1 MTRGMLAAATIMML
15 TTPAAA
21 QQAVLDRLIAPDA
34 LGDPVVWVPSSIHN
48 GMFAARIAMAG
59 QVPLV
64 FEAMPVALP
73 SAVGPTRVVLTGKT
87 VREALDL
94 FVAND
99 PRYMWTEVTGVI
111 VVRPLPAISDSSD
124 PLNLP
129 IANVAWSEIT
139 VPQALS
145 GVATLLAGGTGMP
158 NPSETPFDDR
168 VFSIS
173 VASGSVL
180 DVLVELARRHGR
192 LVWSLPD
199 TTQHPGHAGLSV
211 GVTNFSGRGISA
223 DVPPSQ

>member
-1 MTRGMLAAATIMML
+1 MTRGMLAAATIMMV

-34 LGDPVVWVPSSIHN
+34 LGDPVVWVPLSIDN
-48 GMFAARIAMAG
+48 GLFASRIAMAG

-64 FEAMPVALP
+64 FEALPVALP

-99 PRYMWTEVTGVI
+99 SRYTWTEVNGVI
-111 VVRPLPAISDSSD
+111 VVRPLAAISDSSD
-124 PLNLP
+124 PLNAS
-129 IANVAWSEIT
+129 IANVTWSDIT

-145 GVATLLAGGTGMP
+145 GVATLLAGGTTPPQP
-158 NPSETPFDDR
+158 NETPFDDR
-168 VFSIS
+168 LFS
-173 VASGSVL
+173 VAVGSGSLL
-180 DVLVELARRHGR
+180 DVLVEAARAHGA
-192 LVWSLPD
+192 LVWSVPD

-211 GVTNFSGRGISA
+211 SVSTFTGRGLGA
-223 DVPPSQ
+223 DVAPAQ